1 MAQQLVNI
9 GTVAND
15 GTGDTLRDAFDIT
28 NENFTELYT
37 DKSPLASPTFTG
49 TATIPTLNLTNAL
62 AVAYGGTGAASTS
75 GVGGALDN
83 LFPSGEVSGY
93 VLKTSGA
100 GTYYWGAE
108 TGAGGTV
115 GTKIDT
121 TRQSYTATSG
131 QTVFDLT
138 STTYTPGTGQLRVYI
153 NGVRQHPAAYTET
166 DTNTFTLSTGVTTG
180 TLVFAEVDGYVSYPI
195 AATDI
200 SYSPAG
206 GSSIAGGTVQLAITE
221 LESEKAPKASPA
233 FTGTVTGI
241 TATMVSLGNVT
252 NESKSTMFTS
262 PTFTGTTTLQQST
275 EVLNTKTSATGTV
288 THDFSTGAVFYHS
301 SISANFTANFTN
313 VPTTNNRTIVVS
325 LILAQGVTAR
335 IPSAV
340 QIDGSAQTIKWQDNT
355 VPTGNASK
363 VDIVSFSLIRT
374 GSAWTV
380 LGGLSTYG

>member
-1 MAQQLVNI
+1 MTQQLVNI
-9 GTVAND
+9 GTTPND
-15 GTGDTLRDAFDIT
+15 GTGDTLRDAFDKA
-28 NENFTELYT
+28 NDNFTELYT
-37 DKSPLASPTFTG
+37 DKAAIAGQTFTG
-49 TATIPTLNLTNAL
+49 TITIPTLNLTNAL
-62 AVAYGGTGAASTS
+62 GVAYGGTGAASTS

-83 LFPSGEVSGY
+83 LLPSGETSGY

-121 TRQSYTATSG
+121 TRQSYTATAG

-166 DTNTFTLSTGVTTG
+166 DTNTFTLSTGVSVG

-221 LESEKAPKASPA
+221 LESEKAGLAGA
-233 FTGTVTGI
+233 
-241 TATMVSLGNVT
+241 
-252 NESKSTMFTS
+252 
-262 PTFTGTTTLQQST
+262 TFTGLVSLQQTT
-275 EVLNTKTSATGTV
+275 ELLNTKTSATGTV
-288 THDFSTGAVFYHS
+288 VHDFSTGAVFYHS

-313 VPTTNNRTIVVS
+313 VPTTNDRTIVVS

-340 QIDGSAQTIKWQDNT
+340 QIAGSAQTIKWQDNT

>member
-1 MAQQLVNI
+1 MTQQLVNI
-9 GTVAND
+9 GTTPND
-15 GTGDTLRDAFDIT
+15 GTGDTLRDAFDKA
-28 NENFTELYT
+28 NDNFTELYT
-37 DKSPLASPTFTG
+37 DKAAIAGQTFTG
-49 TATIPTLNLTNAL
+49 TITIPTLNLTNAL
-62 AVAYGGTGAASTS
+62 GVAYGGTGAASTS

-83 LFPSGEVSGY
+83 LLPSGETSGY

-121 TRQSYTATSG
+121 TRQSYTATAG
-131 QTVFDLT
+131 QTVFDLS
-138 STTYTPGTGQLRVYI
+138 STTYTPGSGQLRVYI

-166 DTNTFTLSTGVTTG
+166 DTNTFTLSTGVSVG

-221 LESEKAPKASPA
+221 LESEKAAL
-233 FTGTVTGI
+233 TVTTLSSLTSIGSL
-241 TATMVSLGNVT
+241 TSLTVS
-252 NESKSTMFTS
+252 
-262 PTFTGTTTLQQST
+262 GTTTLQQTT
-275 EVLNTKTSATGTV
+275 ELLNTKTSATGTV
-288 THDFSTGAVFYHS
+288 AHDFSTGAVFYHS

>member
-9 GTVAND
+9 GTIPND
-15 GTGDTLRDAFDIT
+15 GTGDTLRDAFDKA
-28 NENFTELYT
+28 NDNFTELYT
-37 DKSPLASPTFTG
+37 DKAAIAGQTFTG
-49 TATIPTLNLTNAL
+49 TITIPTLNLTNPL
-62 AVAYGGTGAASTS
+62 AVIYGGTGATTTT

-83 LFPSGEVSGY
+83 LLPSGETSGY
-93 VLKTSGA
+93 VLTTSGA
-100 GTYYWGAE
+100 GSYFWAE
-108 TGAGGTV
+108 AAGGSGSV

-121 TRQSYTATSG
+121 TRQTFTATAN
-131 QTVFDLT
+131 QTVFDLS

-166 DTNTFTLSTGVTTG
+166 DTNTFTLSAGVSSGTT
-180 TLVFAEVDGYVSYPI
+180 VFAEVDGFVSYPI
-195 AATDI
+195 AASDI
-200 SYSPAG
+200 SNSPAG
-206 GSSIAGGTVQLAITE
+206 NIAATTVQAAINE
-221 LESEKAPKASPA
+221 LDSEKAALAGS
-233 FTGTVTGI
+233 
-241 TATMVSLGNVT
+241 
-252 NESKSTMFTS
+252 
-262 PTFTGTTTLQQST
+262 TFTGLVSLQQTT
-275 EVLNTKTSATGTV
+275 ELLNTITSATGTV
-288 THDFSTGAVFYHS
+288 THDFSTGAIFYHS

>member
-1 MAQQLVNI
+1 MTQQLVNI
-9 GTVAND
+9 GTIPND
-15 GTGDTLRDAFDIT
+15 GTGDTLRDAFDKA
-28 NENFTELYT
+28 NDNFTELYT
-37 DKSPLASPTFTG
+37 DKAAIAGQTFTG
-49 TATIPTLNLTNAL
+49 TITIPTLNLTNPL
-62 AVAYGGTGAASTS
+62 AVIYGGTGASSTS

-83 LFPSGEVSGY
+83 LLPSGETSGY
-93 VLKTSGA
+93 VLTTSGA
-100 GTYYWGAE
+100 GSYFWAE
-108 TGAGGTV
+108 AAGGSGSV

-121 TRQSYTATSG
+121 TRQTFTATAN
-131 QTVFDLT
+131 QTVFDLS

-166 DTNTFTLSTGVTTG
+166 DTNTFTLSAGVSSGTT
-180 TLVFAEVDGYVSYPI
+180 VFAEVDGFVSYPI
-195 AATDI
+195 AASDI
-200 SYSPAG
+200 SNSPAG
-206 GSSIAGGTVQLAITE
+206 NIAATTVQAAINE
-221 LESEKAPKASPA
+221 LDSEKAAL
-233 FTGTVTGI
+233 TV
-241 TATMVSLGNVT
+241 ATLSSLTSIGSLTSLTVS
-252 NESKSTMFTS
+252 
-262 PTFTGTTTLQQST
+262 GTTTLQQST

-288 THDFSTGAVFYHS
+288 THDFSTGAIFYHS
-301 SISANFTANFTN
+301 SISANFTANITN